1 MSEDKMGDFFCIAAT
16 TSGRVRIGF
25 EGGAKLAREIA
36 RRWNYFEENA

>member
-25 EGGAKLAREIA
+25 EGGDFKWRSARHDLL
-36 RRWNYFEENA
+36 